1 MKAVSKSVSMPE
13 AMWESLDSHA
23 TEINEDRSDLVRRL
37 VQAELQKAG
46 KLPGTPA
53 HDIRA
58 EALSAAEIAGPDAV
72 LKALRSV
79 KANAAANAA

>member
-1 MKAVSKSVSMPE
+1 MQGKIERFGVSMP
-13 AMWESLDSHA
+13 S
-23 TEINEDRSDLVRRL
+23 EILAAIDANRSGDRSAYLMKLAVADLEQR
-37 VQAELQKAG
+37 G
-46 KLPGTPA
+46 CLPGTPA